1 VLGGRLHPLTL
12 VFAAWHT
19 FRGFLLPL
27 VALMFFGNKAAW
39 STLLFVFIGIPL
51 VLAVLR
57 YFTFTYRIENG
68 ELITAYGVLGR
79 TERQI
84 PLARVQDIRIEQ
96 GVLHRLFGVAEVF
109 VETAGGKG
117 AEASLSVL
125 SRSEAERLRA
135 AVFERIPVA
144 SAAAAVG
151 AATKP
156 PEREIIRRLAVREL
170 VLEGMTSNRIAS
182 ALALLAVGWQYFDEL
197 LPKGTQERWIQA
209 ASRNLEQWIEQAGD
223 QAWVYLALTAGA
235 VFLACVVFSIIGSIF
250 VFFGFTLSRSGE
262 DLHRAYGLLTRRSS
276 SLPRR
281 RIQVLR
287 IEETLLRRWFRLAT
301 LRADT
306 AGSQATR
313 EEGKGGRDV
322 LLPLVRRSE
331 VDGLLP
337 VFFPDLERADDG
349 WQLVSR
355 RAIYRGT
362 VKGILVL
369 LVLTGSL
376 FALQHRWL
384 NLWPLALLPAVYPL
398 NVVSYRRL
406 GYLLGERYFRTRRG
420 WLSRTTHVV
429 PIRNVQSIVIRQTP
443 LDRRHGVGTL
453 MVDTAGQAYTGEGP
467 SIHNIPWGDA
477 RALARTLAHRAA
489 ATRYRWGK

>member
-1 VLGGRLHPLTL
+1 MPSENPPPSSAGEPAPPVIPPPLPSDAATRPPPVPPIPCPGLCPLTPSLSPAGGEGDRPRGEGAIPGGNAREEPAERSLPVFQGRLHPLTL
-12 VFAAWHT
+12 LFAAWHT

-27 VALMFFGNKAAW
+27 VALVIFGNKAAW

-57 YFTFTYRIENG
+57 YFTFTYRIEGG
-68 ELITAYGVLGR
+68 ELITAHGVLGR

-84 PLARVQDIRIEQ
+84 PLTRVQDVRIEQ

-109 VETAGGKG
+109 VETAGGRG

-144 SAAAAVG
+144 SAGTAVG
-151 AATKP
+151 AAAKP
-156 PEREIIRRLAVREL
+156 PEREIIRRLGVREL
-170 VLEGMTSNRIAS
+170 MLEGITSNRIAS
-182 ALALLAVGWQYFDEL
+182 ALALLAVGWQYLDEL
-197 LPKGTQERWIQA
+197 LRKGTQERWLQA
-209 ASRNLEQWIEQAGD
+209 ATRNLEQWIEQAGE
-223 QAWVYLALTAGA
+223 QAWVYLVLTAGA
-235 VFLACVVFSIIGSIF
+235 VFLACVLFSVVGSMVI
-250 VFFGFTLSRSGE
+250 FFGFTLSRAGE
-262 DLHRAYGLLTRRSS
+262 DLHRTYGLFTRRSS

-306 AGSQATR
+306 AGSVATH

-337 VFFPDLERADDG
+337 TFFPDLERGDNG
-349 WQLVSR
+349 WELVSR
-355 RAIYRGT
+355 RAI
-362 VKGILVL
+362 
-369 LVLTGSL
+369 
-376 FALQHRWL
+376 
-384 NLWPLALLPAVYPL
+384 
-398 NVVSYRRL
+398 
-406 GYLLGERYFRTRRG
+406 
-420 WLSRTTHVV
+420 
-429 PIRNVQSIVIRQTP
+429 
-443 LDRRHGVGTL
+443 
-453 MVDTAGQAYTGEGP
+453 
-467 SIHNIPWGDA
+467 
-477 RALARTLAHRAA
+477 
-489 ATRYRWGK
+489 

>member
-1 VLGGRLHPLTL
+1 VFQGRLHPLTL

-27 VALMFFGNKAAW
+27 VALLFFGNKAAW
-39 STLLFVFIGIPL
+39 STLLLVFIGIPL
-51 VLAVLR
+51 VLAILR
-57 YFTFTYRIENG
+57 YFTFTYRIERG
-68 ELITAYGVLGR
+68 ELITAHGLLGR

-96 GVLHRLFGVAEVF
+96 GVLHRLCGVAEVF
-109 VETAGGKG
+109 VETAGGQG

-125 SRSEAERLRA
+125 SRAEAERLRA
-135 AVFERIPVA
+135 AVFGGVAGGVEPAARATPPPV
-144 SAAAAVG
+144 
-151 AATKP
+151 
-156 PEREIIRRLAVREL
+156 REIVRRLGVGEL
-170 VLEGMTSNRIAS
+170 VLEGLTSNRIAS
-182 ALALLAVGWQYFDEL
+182 VLALVAVGWQYLDEL
-197 LPKGTQERWIQA
+197 LPKGTQERWLQA
-209 ASRNLEQWIEQAGD
+209 ATRNVEQWIEQTGE
-223 QAWVYLALTAGA
+223 QAWLYLALTAGA
-235 VFLACVVFSIIGSIF
+235 VLLACVVFSVIGSIV

-306 AGSQATR
+306 AGSEATR
-313 EEGKGGRDV
+313 QEGKGGRDV

-384 NLWPLALLPAVYPL
+384 NLWPLALLPAVYLL

-467 SIHNIPWGDA
+467 SIHNIPWEDA